1 MSLSANAT
9 AAPAAAPAAPPVS
22 DFMATQALIKEISA
36 EASSH
41 GKGLF
46 FDPETGVDAA
56 GDEPA
61 GEASSAG
68 NEAQNGTKQEGGDED
83 VGQVEDGDQGQEH
96 AEEGSEAEAA
106 AEIDVERVKSAVNA
120 EGVVD
125 LAALAEALGIKP
137 EALGMSPAQFK
148 AARLER
154 SKAQKTLQRAHDL
167 SQKLERQFG
176 DQVRAR
182 KAVEIGDLM
191 PAVEFIQNTFGMEW
205 NELNRAVIGLLQG
218 KPVQDI
224 ESKRELREFK
234 RREAERAEN
243 EKKTSEAAAK
253 QQKVDQAKLWIT
265 NTIKADPLMSD
276 AVARQLKAAG
286 MPPIVDL
293 VFEEMQSGYA
303 KGLTDPKKALDR
315 VRQKLT
321 TQAKALQAAKILP
334 ASKPAPATK
343 KPVSTSPP
351 RANAQTGS
359 AGNGRPMNDA
369 EMRQA
374 VLREAGLIRGK

>member
-1 MSLSANAT
+1 
-9 AAPAAAPAAPPVS
+9 
-22 DFMATQALIKEISA
+22 MATQALIKEISA

-56 GDEPA
+56 SDESAGD
-61 GEASSAG
+61 GSSAG
-68 NEAQNGTKQEGGDED
+68 NEAQNGTKQESRED
-83 VGQVEDGDQGQEH
+83 GEQVEEADQGQEQ
-96 AEEGSEAEAA
+96 AEEGSEAEAV
-106 AEIDVERVKSAVNA
+106 AEIDVDRVKAAVTA
-120 EGVVD
+120 EGGVD
-125 LAALAEALGIKP
+125 LAALAEALGVKP

-182 KAVEIGDLM
+182 KAVEMGDLM
-191 PAVEFIQNTFGMEW
+191 PAVEFIQNSFGMEW
-205 NELNRAVIGLLQG
+205 NELNKAVLALLQG
-218 KPVQDI
+218 KPVPDI
-224 ESKRELREFK
+224 ESKRELRDFK
-234 RREAERAEN
+234 RREAERVEN

-253 QQKVDQAKLWIT
+253 QQKVDQAKQWIS
-265 NTIKADPLMSD
+265 NSIKGDPLLSE
-276 AVARQLKAAG
+276 AVGKQLKVAG

-293 VFEEMQSGYA
+293 VFEEMQAGYA

-321 TQAKALQAAKILP
+321 SQAKALQAAKILP
-334 ASKPAPATK
+334 ATKPVVAK
-343 KPVSTSPP
+343 KPISTSPP

-359 AGNGRPMNDA
+359 AGNGRPMNDL